1 MFDIGWPELML
12 IMVVG
17 LIVIGPKDL
26 PAAIRTVTTI
36 IRKMRGLASEFQD
49 GLENIAKESGIDE
62 AKKSV
67 DDIISYDPEAALENI
82 KEMESGD
89 FILDPAEQSMKLEN
103 DPDALE
109 LDSEEI
115 QEAKNT
121 PTVQVLDNAL
131 IPNIKHKPVRSRLLI
146 VAFALSS
153 IFSVYFVYFR
163 TRWEMS
169 QAKIKS

>member
-12 IMVVG
+12 IMVVA

-49 GLENIAKESGIDE
+49 GLESIARESGIDE

-67 DDIISYDPEAALENI
+67 DDIISYDPKAALDNI

-89 FILDPAEQSMKLEN
+89 FILDPVEQSLKLEN
-103 DPDALE
+103 DPDASE
-109 LDSEEI
+109 LDSEET
-115 QEAKNT
+115 QETDNVDNISENEGQTNNSANT
-121 PTVQVLDNAL
+121 TPGAN
-131 IPNIKHKPVRSRLLI
+131 
-146 VAFALSS
+146 
-153 IFSVYFVYFR
+153 
-163 TRWEMS
+163 
-169 QAKIKS
+169 

>member
-12 IMVVG
+12 IMVVA

-49 GLENIAKESGIDE
+49 GLESIARESGIDE

-67 DDIISYDPEAALENI
+67 DDIISYDPKAALDNI

-89 FILDPAEQSMKLEN
+89 FILDPVEQSLKLEN
-103 DPDALE
+103 DPDASE

-115 QEAKNT
+115 QETDNVDNISENEGQTNNSANT
-121 PTVQVLDNAL
+121 TPGAN
-131 IPNIKHKPVRSRLLI
+131 
-146 VAFALSS
+146 
-153 IFSVYFVYFR
+153 
-163 TRWEMS
+163 
-169 QAKIKS
+169 

>member
-12 IMVVG
+12 IMVVA

-49 GLENIAKESGIDE
+49 GLESIARESGIDE

-67 DDIISYDPEAALENI
+67 DDIISYDPKAALDNI

-89 FILDPAEQSMKLEN
+89 FILDPVEQSLKLEN
-103 DPDALE
+103 DPDASE

-115 QEAKNT
+115 QETDNVDNLSENEGQTNNSANT
-121 PTVQVLDNAL
+121 TPGAN
-131 IPNIKHKPVRSRLLI
+131 
-146 VAFALSS
+146 
-153 IFSVYFVYFR
+153 
-163 TRWEMS
+163 
-169 QAKIKS
+169 

>member
-12 IMVVG
+12 IMVVA

-49 GLENIAKESGIDE
+49 GLESIARESGIDE

-67 DDIISYDPEAALENI
+67 DDIISYDPKAALDNI

-89 FILDPAEQSMKLEN
+89 FILDPVEQSLKLEN
-103 DPDALE
+103 DPDASE
-109 LDSEEI
+109 LDSEETLETDNVDYI
-115 QEAKNT
+115 SENEGQTNNSANT
-121 PTVQVLDNAL
+121 TPGAN
-131 IPNIKHKPVRSRLLI
+131 
-146 VAFALSS
+146 
-153 IFSVYFVYFR
+153 
-163 TRWEMS
+163 
-169 QAKIKS
+169 

>member
-49 GLENIAKESGIDE
+49 GLESIARESGIDE

-67 DDIISYDPEAALENI
+67 DDIISYDPKAALENI

-109 LDSEEI
+109 LDSKEN
-115 QEAKNT
+115 QEVKNT
-121 PTVQVLDNAL
+121 D
-131 IPNIKHKPVRSRLLI
+131 
-146 VAFALSS
+146 
-153 IFSVYFVYFR
+153 
-163 TRWEMS
+163 
-169 QAKIKS
+169 KISANEDQIDKSTNPQSGTS